1 MAGVWAE
8 YNATG
13 PSNRSRIVHEADLA
27 DEVFDAPEA
36 AGGEILNSWSLQV
49 RTDDGMLALTG
60 PLFDGVYE

>member
-36 AGGEILNSWSLQV
+36 AGGEILILGLS
-49 RTDDGMLALTG
+49 R
-60 PLFDGVYE
+60 